1 MKCLIFFFLSIS
13 LFSCKREN
21 IENTFSN
28 DKVLSPLEFK
38 NKELERLFIKSIE
51 ELDIVFFDEE
61 FNHTI
66 LEFYDNPDG
75 TNTMVVAIKN
85 CPPIDVINLVFVKD
99 YKGHIV
105 YVYYGDYLKR
115 KVSNFINT
123 NDKPIK
129 SVTLEPVSD
138 EFECIYKREFILDSL
153 FSPY

>member
-1 MKCLIFFFLSIS
+1 MKYLIVFFLSIS

-21 IENTFSN
+21 IENTLSN

-38 NKELERLFIKSIE
+38 NKELERLFIKSVE

-99 YKGHIV
+99 YKGA
-105 YVYYGDYLKR
+105 Y
-115 KVSNFINT
+115 
-123 NDKPIK
+123 
-129 SVTLEPVSD
+129 
-138 EFECIYKREFILDSL
+138 CICLL
-153 FSPY
+153 W